1 MIILAPTTGL
11 TFTFQDL
18 VGSPMGSNHDCNC
31 SPALPEPAQADGTRS
46 CDRLMRIHL
55 PGEAMR
61 EMTLVQYQEFLVSYR
76 FTDAPGRSAAEANCL
91 RGAAQDGSRSV
102 CVAAI
107 SG

>member
-1 MIILAPTTGL
+1 MMILDPTSSL
-11 TFTFQDL
+11 TITFQDL
-18 VGSPMGSNHDCNC
+18 VGSPVGSNHGCDC

-76 FTDAPGRSAAEANCL
+76 FTDAPDRSAAEANSL
-91 RGAAQDGSRSV
+91 RGAAQDGSRSIR
-102 CVAAI
+102 VAAI